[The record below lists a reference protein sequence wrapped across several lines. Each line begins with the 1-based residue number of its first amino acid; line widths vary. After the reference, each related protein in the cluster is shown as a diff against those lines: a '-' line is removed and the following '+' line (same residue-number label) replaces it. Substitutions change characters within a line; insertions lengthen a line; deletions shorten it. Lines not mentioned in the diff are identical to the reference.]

1 MEVEMK
7 QLERDIEIIEKYKVI
22 YIVNFF
28 FQVIDFVYLNIDLI
42 L

>member
-1 MEVEMK
+1 MK